1 MPISNHV
8 KFEKSTAKPGDPQPE
23 PAAQEPQPVVP
34 EKKKGSALANFR
46 SMFKKNLNQEKK
58 LAAQAKAQS
67 AKHSKD
73 ELKEKKQDR
82 ALDFQRAFSD
92 NEELINDDISIDQQQ
107 ND

>member
-1 MPISNHV
+1 MIFDKKKNGFRIVPISNHV
-8 KFEKSTAKPGDPQPE
+8 KFEKSTAKPGDTQPE
-23 PAAQEPQPVVP
+23 STAAQEPTPVVP

-82 ALDFQRAFSD
+82 ALDF
-92 NEELINDDISIDQQQ
+92 
-107 ND
+107 